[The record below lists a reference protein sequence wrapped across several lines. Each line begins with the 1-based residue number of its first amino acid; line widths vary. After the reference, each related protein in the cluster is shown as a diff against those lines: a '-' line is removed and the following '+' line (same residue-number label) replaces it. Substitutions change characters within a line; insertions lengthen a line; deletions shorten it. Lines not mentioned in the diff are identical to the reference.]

1 MKIALRIEYR
11 EGVEDPEASTVSKNC
26 EVLGFQDL
34 SKIKIAKEY
43 VFDVNES
50 NPEKRV
56 EELARTLLVNP
67 VIQKYSIHRIR
78 ETDH

>member
-56 EELARTLLVNP
+56 EEPARDNEQVPDPGYPASYN
-67 VIQKYSIHRIR
+67 I
-78 ETDH
+78 

>member
-26 EVLGFQDL
+26 EVLGFRDL

-43 VFDVNES
+43 VFDVNEGD
-50 NPEKRV
+50 PEKRI